1 MRPAA
6 CDPGPKIHSWHR
18 IQPQKPTQ
26 PVLYKSKLSLDLGLN
41 TRTQPQHKI
50 RNLEPKPKDQP
61 QIQNETSNS
70 KSKLHLMKNSQ
81 TCAFGNSQPALPHQP
96 RNWNSNSKFKLNVHL
111 ELKTGTQPQRK
122 NVSSNSKLQTHPEP
136 LETLPQAFPDAS
148 MAASEP
154 QPQTRRA
161 AAERRNFQKVGAA
174 RWIYARFVE
183 SQ

>member
-26 PVLYKSKLSLDLGLN
+26 PVLYKSKLSLDLSLN
-41 TRTQPQHKI
+41 SKNQPQHKI
-50 RNLEPKPKDQP
+50 LKLEPKPKDQP

-70 KSKLHLMKNSQ
+70 RSELNLMENSQ

-96 RNWNSNSKFKLNVHL
+96 QNCNSNSKVHLNANL
-111 ELKTGTQPQRK
+111 ELKTETQPQHK
-122 NVSSNSKLQTHPEP
+122 NVSSNSKLRTHPEP

-148 MAASEP
+148 MAPSEP

-161 AAERRNFQKVGAA
+161 AAERRNFQKVVAA
-174 RWIYARFVE
+174 RWIYARFVK